1 MKDGGKSKWNKGIVG
16 RKEVGAR
23 VRADRHTTDMNENVF
38 GKHNTMD
45 NNW

>member
-1 MKDGGKSKWNKGIVG
+1 MRDGGEGKWTKGIVG
-16 RKEVGAR
+16 RKEVVVR
-23 VRADRHTTDMNENVF
+23 VRADRNTTDINENVF